1 MKPKTT
7 NQKKAYYALN
17 SRLVKYMT
25 VVQGIY
31 DRMANSLSIAID
43 GINYDGSAEFLFEDF
58 PELRQ
63 TVNELMTDYV
73 AQMNNLI
80 YSGTSKEWRNSNLL
94 QDLLARKVLKT
105 YEFESKGRK
114 YQRYFQSNSDALKAF
129 QRRADNGMN
138 LSQKLWAQ
146 SVSLRKELE
155 QTISTAIDRGQSA
168 VVLSKK
174 ISKYLNDFPSLKSD
188 YSEKF
193 GKAVT
198 CRDCQYA
205 SIRLARTE
213 INMAYRKAEQ
223 LRWKQFDFILG
234 YEVKLSKSHP
244 APDICDELQGKYP
257 KDYTF
262 VGWHPNC
269 MCYVVPI
276 VMTDDEY
283 YGNRQTV
290 RKVDDVPENYKLWV
304 RNNEDR
310 IANWKSLPYFLQ
322 MNPGWEQYFKTGFHE
337 IYEGRYDK
345 AEKDLRKSLRRQRY
359 EKLYVI
365 NKNGNVIAEQGGNLG
380 NVFFGDELASKCKDN
395 TLIHNHPNGGRK
407 YNDIRDIGYSLSSED
422 VREAVS
428 CNMRSMIA
436 VTPTYR
442 YEMLRPSKGW
452 SVSSSEVDKAYNRI
466 YKEVVKEYEKQLTE
480 KRFFIVQHLTM
491 KRLAKIY
498 NFEYI
503 SNKK

>member
-7 NQKKAYYALN
+7 NQKKAYNALN

-129 QRRADNGMN
+129 QRRVDNGMN
-138 LSQKLWAQ
+138 LSQKLWTQCA
-146 SVSLRKELE
+146 SLRKELE

-188 YSEKF
+188 YSEKY

-359 EKLYVI
+359 EK
-365 NKNGNVIAEQGGNLG
+365 
-380 NVFFGDELASKCKDN
+380 
-395 TLIHNHPNGGRK
+395 TLTWP
-407 YNDIRDIGYSLSSED
+407 IR
-422 VREAVS
+422 
-428 CNMRSMIA
+428 
-436 VTPTYR
+436 
-442 YEMLRPSKGW
+442 
-452 SVSSSEVDKAYNRI
+452 
-466 YKEVVKEYEKQLTE
+466 
-480 KRFFIVQHLTM
+480 
-491 KRLAKIY
+491 
-498 NFEYI
+498 
-503 SNKK
+503 